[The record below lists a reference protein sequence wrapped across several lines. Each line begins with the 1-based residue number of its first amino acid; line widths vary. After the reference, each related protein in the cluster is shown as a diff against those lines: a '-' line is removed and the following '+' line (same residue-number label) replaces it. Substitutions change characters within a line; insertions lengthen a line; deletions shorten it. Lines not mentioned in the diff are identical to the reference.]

1 MTTTLKKTANSNP
14 KTDHQTEEAAELDMI
29 RARMKA
35 RRLRTAR
42 ELADRLRVLP
52 DGTRVFVRFDARER
66 LQHQILI
73 GSFTALGFT
82 GLMQSFSRI
91 EFISWI
97 INGLLGG
104 IETLRTIH
112 HLAAVIFAIQ
122 AIYHVAGIIYLRFVK
137 RQFGSM
143 WPKWNDLTGLM
154 GMIKFNLNMAKERPA
169 FDRFSIEEK
178 VEYWALLWGTAIM
191 GITGVFQWFP
201 MLVTSFLPGIAIPI
215 ARTIHS
221 WEAVLAVLSILTWH
235 MYHTLVKE
243 NNQSIF
249 TGMMSE
255 EEMQEKHALEYRRI
269 LAAVEF
275 IRKAHDKQEQEISKK
290 EPVEAA
296 HEMVELG
303 TTD

>member
-1 MTTTLKKTANSNP
+1 MTTTLKKTTSSKSKADP
-14 KTDHQTEEAAELDMI
+14 QAEEAAELETI

-35 RRLRTAR
+35 RRLRAAR
-42 ELADRLRVLP
+42 QLADRMRVQP
-52 DGTRVFVRFDARER
+52 DGTRVFIRFDARER
-66 LQHQILI
+66 LQHQTLI
-73 GSFTALGFT
+73 GSFTALGIT

-91 EFISWI
+91 EFVSWI
-97 INGLLGG
+97 INILLGG

-112 HLAAVIFAIQ
+112 HLAAIIFAIQ
-122 AIYHVAGIIYLRFVK
+122 AIYHAAGIIYLWFVK
-137 RQFGSM
+137 REIGSM
-143 WPKWNDLTGLM
+143 WPKWNDLTGLL
-154 GMIKFNLNMAKERPA
+154 GMIKFNLSMAKERPA

-178 VEYWALLWGTAIM
+178 VEYWALLWGTVIM

-201 MLVTSFLPGIAIPI
+201 MLVTSLLPGVAIPI
-215 ARTIHS
+215 ARTIHA

-249 TGMMSE
+249 TGVMYE
-255 EEMQEKHALEYRRI
+255 EEMQETHALEYRRI
-269 LAAVEF
+269 LAAVEYLQ
-275 IRKAHDKQEQEISKK
+275 KANKQEQEISKK
-290 EPVEAA
+290 EPIEAA